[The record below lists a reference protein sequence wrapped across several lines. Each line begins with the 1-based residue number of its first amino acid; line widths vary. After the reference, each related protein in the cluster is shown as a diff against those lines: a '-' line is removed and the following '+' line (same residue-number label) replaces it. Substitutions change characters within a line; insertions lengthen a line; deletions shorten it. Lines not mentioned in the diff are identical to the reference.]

1 MSDKSETNTSM
12 PDHTLANA
20 DIAAKNEPPQ
30 VYAVSD
36 LRAYVKPELAEELG
50 GFNHTPYVPALA
62 DCGTEVVCRC
72 VAVEGCACNSVE
84 YNVGGCSSTCTC
96 ECEPYC
102 PHCSC
107 TCKPYYYPY

>member
-1 MSDKSETNTSM
+1 MSDKSEKNTNI

-20 DIAAKNEPPQ
+20 DIAAKNESPQ

-50 GFNHTPYVPALA
+50 GVLALA
-62 DCGTEVVCRC
+62 NCGTEVVCRC
-72 VAVEGCACNSVE
+72 VAVEGCACNSVD
-84 YNVGGCSSTCTC
+84 YHVGGCSSTCTC
-96 ECEPYC
+96 EIT
-102 PHCSC
+102 CSC